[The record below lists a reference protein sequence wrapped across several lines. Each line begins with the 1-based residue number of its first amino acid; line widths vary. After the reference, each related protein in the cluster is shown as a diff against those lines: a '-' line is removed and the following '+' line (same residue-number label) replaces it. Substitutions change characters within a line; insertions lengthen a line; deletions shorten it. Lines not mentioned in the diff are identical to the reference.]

1 MGVGVTPSLLPP
13 DPPVHIVAPRE
24 HVFVHA
30 ITSECV
36 MLTCEVDREDAP
48 VHWFKDGQEVEESDF
63 VLLESEGP
71 HRRLV
76 LPSAQPSVGGEFQ
89 CVAGD
94 ERAYFTVTIT
104 GGAPGRPR
112 DGAAVPSS
120 RLDSRHT
127 PGPPFPT
134 APSRSHPTLSPQ
146 PMVCTLRFSH
156 CRKCIV
162 ISALVIATWQ
172 REAHLLYSPEG
183 PPRGAVG

>member
-1 MGVGVTPSLLPP
+1 M
-13 DPPVHIVAPRE
+13 HIVAPRE

-48 VHWFKDGQEVEESDF
+48 VHWYKDGQEVEESDF

-104 GGAPGRPR
+104 GGAPGGPR
-112 DGAAVPSS
+112 DGAAVPCS
-120 RLDSRHT
+120 LLNSRHT
-127 PGPPFPT
+127 SGLPFLTRPADHTPPLPPT
-134 APSRSHPTLSPQ
+134 HGLHAEVQPLQKMHCHKRTSHSYMAQGSPPSLCS
-146 PMVCTLRFSH
+146 
-156 CRKCIV
+156 
-162 ISALVIATWQ
+162 
-172 REAHLLYSPEG
+172 
-183 PPRGAVG
+183 

>member
-134 APSRSHPTLSPQ
+134 PPSRSHPTLSPQ

-183 PPRGAVG
+183 PPRGALG